1 MYSKPLHELHH
12 IMVIDDDTRIRQ
24 LLAQFLRQNNFL
36 VSEAKDAVEASNKTS
51 NIIFDLLIVDVMM
64 PGQTGIEFTQKL
76 RQQHETP
83 ILMLTAL
90 AATAERIAGLQAGA
104 DDYLCKPFEPQELL
118 LRVQAILRRSQDFT
132 LQKPQEYIVFG
143 PFSFSLSEKQ
153 LYKNDCL
160 VPLTHIEQ
168 HILSLLADNNNSIVT
183 RKQLV
188 AQNSSINERTIDVQI
203 TRLRRKIEH
212 DYKQPVWLKTVRGQG
227 YKLLLD
233 VYAN

>member
-118 LRVQAILRRSQDFT
+118 LRIQAILRRSQDFT

-212 DYKQPVWLKTVRGQG
+212 DYKQPVWLQTVRGQG